1 MPLVLIGRI
10 GRPHG
15 VRGELVM
22 EGVSLTPDELRAVRG
37 FTWRSPRGEERTV
50 TLSGARAAHDR
61 LLVAFEGAGDRD
73 LAAALTNGDLLAEAS
88 RLPDPGP
95 QVAYTFQ
102 LLGLRVE
109 NEQGRDL
116 GTLAEIVTTGAQPM
130 YVVRGGERE
139 LLVPAV
145 PDILK
150 QVDLTAGR
158 IVVSLP
164 PGLDEL

>member
-1 MPLVLIGRI
+1 MPLVLIGKI

-22 EGVSLTPDELRAVRG
+22 EGVSLTADELRAVGR

-50 TLSGARAAHDR
+50 TLAGARAAHDR
-61 LLVAFEGAGDRD
+61 LLVSFDGAGDRER
-73 LAAALTNGDLLAEAS
+73 AAELTLGKLYAEAE

-102 LLGLRVE
+102 LVGLRVE
-109 NEQGRDL
+109 TEDGRPL
-116 GTLAEIVTTGAQPM
+116 GTLAEVVTTGRQPM
-130 YVVRGGERE
+130 YVVRGERE

-145 PDILK
+145 PGILK
-150 QVDLTAGR
+150 QVDLNAGR
-158 IVVSLP
+158 IVVTLP
-164 PGLDEL
+164 PGLEEL

>member
-1 MPLVLIGRI
+1 
-10 GRPHG
+10 
-15 VRGELVM
+15 M
-22 EGVSLTPDELRAVRG
+22 EGVSLTADELRAVRR
-37 FTWRSPRGEERTV
+37 FTWRGPRGDERPL

-61 LLVAFEGAGDRD
+61 LLVAFEGVADRD
-73 LAAALTNGDLLAEAS
+73 LAAALTLGDLYADAS

-102 LLGLRVE
+102 LVGLRVE
-109 NEQGRDL
+109 TEQGRAL
-116 GTLAEIVTTGAQPM
+116 GTLAEIVNTGAQPM

-150 QVDLTAGR
+150 QVDLAAGR

-164 PGLDEL
+164 PGLEEL